1 MNMKKTI
8 LLCILSISVF
18 SCSSD
23 DGGSKSNDYV
33 TDVESLMSKITI
45 EGAVLK
51 NGNIPVPEGVL
62 GDNINSIPNTVI
74 VTSNSLFSIPIKTDN
89 SEGRIPRIVFIKLE
103 GSSKYYQIDLDDNGN
118 PVGSNR
124 SISAEHRVRL
134 SCNGS
139 SNIGLPANGADTSSP
154 YINAAEVYTYSPPLQ
169 SQVGD
174 LSFLQNRNYWSTK
187 RIINFKVLDV
197 GTGDVQIS
205 MTWDTQSD
213 VDLWLTEPN
222 GNKIYYANKIS
233 STGGELDFDN
243 TSEYGPENI
252 FYKTVAPSG
261 TYKVEVDYFSG
272 APLVTNYN
280 IVVKKGN
287 SITSYEGTLT
297 VDNQTNT
304 VVEFT
309 K

>member
-1 MNMKKTI
+1 MKKTI
-8 LLCILSISVF
+8 LLCILSVIFF

-23 DGGSKSNDYV
+23 GGSNESNDYV
-33 TDVESLMSKITI
+33 TDAESLMNKMTI
-45 EGAVLK
+45 DGAVLK
-51 NGNIPVPEGVL
+51 NGDIPVPEGVL
-62 GDNINSIPNTVI
+62 GDNINSMPNTVI
-74 VTSNSLFSIPIKTDN
+74 VTSNSLFSIPIKTENTD
-89 SEGRIPRIVFIKLE
+89 GRIPRIVFIKLD
-103 GSSKYYQIDLDDNGN
+103 GSSKYYQIDLDVDGN
-118 PVGSNR
+118 PVNSSR
-124 SISAEHRVRL
+124 SVNAEHRVRL

-139 SNIGLPANGADTSSP
+139 ADIRLPANGADTSSP

-169 SQVGD
+169 AQVGD
-174 LSFLQNRNYWSTK
+174 LSFFQNRNYWCTK
-187 RIINFKVLDV
+187 RIINFKALDV
-197 GTGDVQIS
+197 GTGDIQIS